1 MENDVILSC
10 AGIRKSYTYVPV
22 HSLLQDRVLRWPTVR
37 RERRT
42 LRVLCG
48 IDIAVCRGEWV
59 GITGPN
65 GGGKTTLLSILA
77 GLLPADEGSVERRGE
92 LSCFFG
98 LGMGFHGERNA
109 AENVAIHSLL
119 NGIRRRDI
127 GELTE
132 RIVAFAGLAAHRDL
146 PLKCYSAGMR
156 VRLGFAAAMHID
168 ADCYILD
175 EIIAVGDVA
184 FKKQCVAHLLSMKAA
199 GKSALLVSH
208 TPEHLDALCDRSFV
222 LRDGVLHP
230 RTVAP
235 RACPERAET
244 IGVPSPHSS
253 RCPPVGSAR

>member
-132 RIVAFAGLAAHRDL
+132 RIVAFAGLAAHREVDATENFQRAPL
-146 PLKCYSAGMR
+146 PAYGRPAENPVLEEAMDR
-156 VRLGFAAAMHID
+156 NVRKGRPDTRAR
-168 ADCYILD
+168 
-175 EIIAVGDVA
+175 E
-184 FKKQCVAHLLSMKAA
+184 
-199 GKSALLVSH
+199 
-208 TPEHLDALCDRSFV
+208 
-222 LRDGVLHP
+222 DGVVFHQYSW
-230 RTVAP
+230 RK
-235 RACPERAET
+235 
-244 IGVPSPHSS
+244 
-253 RCPPVGSAR
+253 